1 MDTHFDLIAI
11 GGGSGGLAVAERA
24 AAHGKRVAVVERHKL
39 GGTCVNIGCVP
50 KKVMWYAANRAE
62 DVRHAAE
69 MGVKA
74 TFDGVD
80 WPALVTGREGFIAGI
95 LDYWDGYVAGE
106 GITHVLDPV
115 PLEDPTIA
123 YIVLAIAFL
132 LEGTSWTIAAREMV
146 GEAGQEGILDA
157 LRSSKDPSVV
167 TVLLED
173 SAALVGLVVAA
184 AGVFLGHQ
192 LEEPRLDGV
201 ASILIGTILAFVAIF
216 LAIEARGL
224 LIGERAEPEVIVRI
238 GELAESDPRVEQV
251 ERIRTMHLGPSH
263 VLVTMRAVF
272 ADLDGAEMARAIE
285 EIEERIRSDD
295 ERIDDVT
302 IQPVARASDQTG

>member
-1 MDTHFDLIAI
+1 MISEGIHSLVDTGNQGLLLLGIHRSRTPADEEHPFGHGKELYFWSLIVAI
-11 GGGSGGLAVAERA
+11 LLFGVGGGMSL
-24 AAHGKRVAVVERHKL
+24 
-39 GGTCVNIGCVP
+39 
-50 KKVMWYAANRAE
+50 Y
-62 DVRHAAE
+62 
-69 MGVKA
+69 
-74 TFDGVD
+74 
-80 WPALVTGREGFIAGI
+80 
-95 LDYWDGYVAGE
+95 E

-173 SAALVGLVVAA
+173 SAALVGLIVAA
-184 AGVFLGHQ
+184 AGIFLGHQ